1 MKQEGNVVAGTLAEL
16 EMLLV
21 AGEVVI
27 DGRSVAMDLEMG
39 MGMGVGMGMGTGMA
53 LGVV

>member
-1 MKQEGNVVAGTLAEL
+1 VKQEGNVVAGTLAEL

-39 MGMGVGMGMGTGMA
+39 TGMGVGMGTGMA